1 MPFLFLEREFLEIAA
16 KLQLYNNNNNNN
28 NLFYNRFAFT
38 YVRQI
43 STSIAL
49 LGRTYYRDSFE
60 VHEVWFV
67 HRGGKPD
74 LITDNKTLITCERN
88 GT

>member
-1 MPFLFLEREFLEIAA
+1 MEKITDAGGKRPKYYHKVKGEASDSDTSLKSR
-16 KLQLYNNNNNNN
+16 KDNNNNNNN

-60 VHEVWFV
+60 TKFGLSTMVVS
-67 HRGGKPD
+67 
-74 LITDNKTLITCERN
+74 ITL
-88 GT
+88 